1 MDTNIERY
9 NEYTKIRNEYAIG
22 SYNIVGKRKYGKRV
36 NKKESIFF
44 KCLTPEYNTWA
55 AFDDYWLCGL
65 MRPEH
70 YKYVDEY
77 MDIIPKYCEKTKSLQ
92 KGEQNEHNLYHKVW
106 RLGSNC
112 DKDDDFKT
120 FWHNGCFYLAMIY
133 LGYDFKVTRN
143 RHMIFNCRIKKLP

>member
-44 KCLTPEYNTWA
+44 KC
-55 AFDDYWLCGL
+55 L